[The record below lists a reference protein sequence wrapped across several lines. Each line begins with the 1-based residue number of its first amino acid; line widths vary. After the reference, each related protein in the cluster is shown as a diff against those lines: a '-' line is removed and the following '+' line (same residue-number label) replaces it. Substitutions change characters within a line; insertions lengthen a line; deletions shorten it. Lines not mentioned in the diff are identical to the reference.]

1 MTVSKIL
8 QAAASSSGGVATGLD
23 VDEVFDCHLYEGT
36 ANSFTVTN
44 GLDLSTQGGLVWFKE
59 RSDNT
64 NYWLV
69 DTDRGYTKY
78 LSSNNTEAEVTDSN
92 QLTQFTTNGY
102 LIETGNKLNASGEEY
117 VAWAFREAARFF
129 RIVTWS
135 GNNQA
140 TRVIDHGLGATPGMI
155 IVKNRTQL
163 TDWIVYHANQGAYNF
178 RLNENTASASGNQTR
193 GYIDTVNSGTFTVR
207 EGSQDMRSVNEN
219 GADYVAYVFGGVD
232 SSQNF
237 GPYGNQ
243 DIIKVGSYT
252 GNNQQDGPTVN
263 VGFEP
268 QWVLIKSRLI
278 SNNWSVFDNMRGVS
292 ILEQNTGSDKW
303 LKLDET
309 DSEANLTAI
318 AFTPTGFKIESN
330 SGPVNS
336 DTNTNGYVYVAIRRG
351 PLSPPT
357 SASDVFAIDTRT
369 AASGNVGSWS
379 SGFVTDFALKRR
391 SNASGDWQAAARVI
405 SGAYL
410 EPNNALGT
418 QLDAYNEWDYM
429 DGYGNA
435 NSSLAD
441 QYSWMWKRV
450 PRYFDVAYY
459 IGSGSATTVA
469 HNLEVVPEMMWIRKL
484 EGGNWIVYHKD
495 VGNDKY
501 MVLNSVNAPVSSSTY
516 FNNTTPSTTTLTV
529 GTNTLVNE
537 SGKNYLAFLFATRA
551 GISKVGTYSGDGT
564 TNGSNVIDCGFSN
577 GAKFILIKAYN
588 DNSNDMHWYIF
599 DSVRGISI
607 SSDPWLELDN
617 GNAEQSVGIS
627 VKPNN
632 SGFAVVNTTTTG
644 HATIN
649 KIGEIYIFYAVAI

>member
-36 ANSFTVTN
+36 AGSFTVTN

-92 QLTQFTTNGY
+92 ELTQFNTNGY
-102 LIETGNKLNASGEEY
+102 FIESGNKINASGEEY
-117 VAWAFREAARFF
+117 VAWAFREAVRFF
-129 RIVTWS
+129 KIVTWS

-163 TDWIVYHANQGAYNF
+163 TDWIVYHANQGTYNL
-178 RLNENTASASGNQTR
+178 RLNENTSSGSGNQTR

-237 GPYGNQ
+237 GPNNNR

-263 VGFEP
+263 LGFEP
-268 QWVLIKSRLI
+268 QWVLIKSVAI
-278 SNNWSVFDNMRGVS
+278 GQPWSVYDNMRGVYIEGGGS
-292 ILEQNTGSDKW
+292 NSDKQ
-303 LKLDET
+303 LKLNEN
-309 DSEANLTAI
+309 DSEANLQAI
-318 AFTPTGFKIESN
+318 AFTSTGFKIQGN

-336 DTNTNGYVYVAIRRG
+336 NTSSNGYAYVAIRRG

-357 SASDVFAIDTRT
+357 SASDVFTVDQGDSTTTDPQYVSNFIVDMAFDKDTNST
-369 AASGNVGSWS
+369 GNNR
-379 SGFVTDFALKRR
+379 L
-391 SNASGDWQAAARVI
+391 AAR
-405 SGAYL
+405 L
-410 EPNNALGT
+410 LGEKAIYTNTSQAT
-418 QLDAYNEWDYM
+418 QGNTNFLFDYM
-429 DGYGNA
+429 NGWYN
-435 NSSLAD
+435 N
-441 QYSWMWKRV
+441 QQNTNYYSWMWKRA
-450 PRYFDVAYY
+450 PKFFDAVYY
-459 IGSGSATTVA
+459 IGSGSATTVP
-469 HNLEVVPEMMWIRKL
+469 HNLEVAPEMMWIRKL
-484 EGGNWIVYHKD
+484 EGGNWIVYHNYI
-495 VGNDKY
+495 GNNKY
-501 MVLNSVNAPVSSSTY
+501 IVLNEALFPVSSSTY

-529 GTNTLVNE
+529 GTNSLVNE
-537 SGKNYLAFLFATRA
+537 SGKDYLAFLFATRA
-551 GISKVGTYSGDGT
+551 GISKVGSYTGDGT
-564 TNGSNVIDCGFSN
+564 TNGSNVVDCGFSN
-577 GAKFILIKAYN
+577 GAKFVLIKAEGN
-588 DNSNDMHWYIF
+588 NSNDAHWYVF

-607 SSDPWLELDN
+607 SSDPWIELDTTAAQQN
-617 GNAEQSVGIS
+617 VGVS
-627 VKPNN
+627 VKPDN
-632 SGFAVVNTTTTG
+632 SGFRVVNTTTTG

-649 KIGEIYIFYAVAI
+649 KIGETYIFYAVAI